1 MPGDHMR
8 RWSAADGV
16 TTFRKPSNKANGNA
30 FDHQGRILTCEH
42 ATSRV
47 TRTRPDGGIA
57 VLVTHWQGKE
67 LNSPNDIIVAS
78 DGRAYFTDPTY
89 GRFAFY
95 GVRRE
100 PELSFR
106 GVYRLEPSRGTL
118 ELLADDFGQ
127 PNGLCLS
134 LDERRLFVND
144 TERGHIRVL
153 DLTADGRVIGS
164 RVWATLEGS
173 SPGGADGMKI
183 DSAGNLFCTGP
194 GGVHVFDAEGH
205 CLGVI
210 LVPEVVADLHLG
222 RRRPADPLPDRLDL
236 ALSGPR
242 PGPRPARLLAGP
254 VHGPAQPSRLS
265 TSWTVPSTWSAR
277 RSRTCLGVPPVSTA
291 TARRQPIAGHQ
302 EVGVGVATTI
312 TASVPPRRRRRA
324 RGPCR
329 GRACGRSRRRTRSRS
344 RGSRRC
350 RGAGRL
356 SSAAAQES
364 SSRVQLEARALRR
377 PSRAG
382 RSPQAAG

>member
-1 MPGDHMR
+1 MTHEIRDARFGKIAAKNAEVEQVATGFLFVEGPIWHPREHWLVFSDMPGDHMR

-57 VLVTHWQGKE
+57 VLATHWQGKE

-95 GVRRE
+95 GVQRE

-106 GVYRLEPSRGTL
+106 GVYRLEPESRTL

-134 LDERRLFVND
+134 PDERRLFVND
-144 TERGHIRVL
+144 TERGHIRAL
-153 DLTADGRVIGS
+153 DLTADGRVSGS

-194 GGVHVFDAEGH
+194 GGIHVFDAEGR

-210 LVPEVVADLHLG
+210 LVPEVVANLTWGDADLLTLYMTASTSLYRVRVLVPG
-222 RRRPADPLPDRLDL
+222 RPAF
-236 ALSGPR
+236 
-242 PGPRPARLLAGP
+242 
-254 VHGPAQPSRLS
+254 
-265 TSWTVPSTWSAR
+265 
-277 RSRTCLGVPPVSTA
+277 
-291 TARRQPIAGHQ
+291 
-302 EVGVGVATTI
+302 
-312 TASVPPRRRRRA
+312 
-324 RGPCR
+324 
-329 GRACGRSRRRTRSRS
+329 
-344 RGSRRC
+344 
-350 RGAGRL
+350 
-356 SSAAAQES
+356 
-364 SSRVQLEARALRR
+364 
-377 PSRAG
+377 
-382 RSPQAAG
+382 